1 MVVAVVDDKGTQ
13 SDQQVKEKEEQL
25 PWIDSAAA
33 HQLCADPAWT
43 PVVEY
48 YLN

>member
-1 MVVAVVDDKGTQ
+1 MTRAGTH

-25 PWIDSAAA
+25 QCIDSTAA
-33 HQLCADPAWT
+33 HQLHADPAWT
-43 PVVEY
+43 PAVEY